1 MSIVSQAAIVLL
13 IVLTIAIIAYAN
25 KGLRYA
31 QEEGEHF
38 VDEWALKQAKIEE
51 QKKRIAR
58 EKARSKEN
66 HLQRKAIQT
75 ERAGRNPVSRDVMH
89 RNEIPKNEPVKI
101 ISRYRLTVRD
111 EEKKV
116 VGMADVDHYP
126 FTIGRDRSNDL
137 VLDDIYVARKHCVI
151 LEENGQT
158 ILKNQGSQN
167 GIYVGGKQVDTY
179 LLQKDGHFYIG
190 TYEIIVSETG
200 HRSQP
205 TMVVPD
211 REKAAI

>member
-1 MSIVSQAAIVLL
+1 MSIISQAAIVLL
-13 IVLTIAIIAYAN
+13 IVLTIAIISYAN

-51 QKKRIAR
+51 QKRRIAR
-58 EKARSKEN
+58 ERTRSKEISHSKN
-66 HLQRKAIQT
+66 TKQT
-75 ERAGRNPVSRDVMH
+75 EGSGNSHVTGDAPQ
-89 RNEIPKNEPVKI
+89 KNTIHKI

-116 VGMADVDHYP
+116 ICMADVDHYP
-126 FTIGRDRSNDL
+126 YTIGRDRSNDL

-151 LEENGQT
+151 LEEEGQT
-158 ILKNQGSQN
+158 ILRNLGSQN
-167 GIYVGGKQVDTY
+167 AIYVGGKQVEEY
-179 LLQKDGHFYIG
+179 LLQKEGHFYIG

-205 TMVVPD
+205 TRVTL
-211 REKAAI
+211 

>member
-1 MSIVSQAAIVLL
+1 MSIISQAAIVLL
-13 IVLTIAIIAYAN
+13 IVLTVAIISYAN

-51 QKKRIAR
+51 QKRRIAR
-58 EKARSKEN
+58 ERTRSKEISHSKN
-66 HLQRKAIQT
+66 TKQT
-75 ERAGRNPVSRDVMH
+75 EGSGNSHVTGDAPQ
-89 RNEIPKNEPVKI
+89 KNTIHKI

-116 VGMADVDHYP
+116 ICMADVDHYP
-126 FTIGRDRSNDL
+126 YTIGRDRSNDL

-151 LEENGQT
+151 LEEEGQT
-158 ILKNQGSQN
+158 ILRNLGSQN
-167 GIYVGGKQVDTY
+167 AIYVGGKQVEEY
-179 LLQKDGHFYIG
+179 LLQKEGHFYIG

-200 HRSQP
+200 YRSQP
-205 TMVVPD
+205 TRVTL
-211 REKAAI
+211 